1 MFSNIWQHCH
11 VMNDHSKIWKMH
23 FWMIQDAKKVSFDNF
38 LDFGL
43 LDRLDIP
50 NSDTTKSIST
60 FLQHYQVMKD
70 DSKIMKMQFWKIQ
83 SAKKRVFCPFSG
95 VKSVGSTWYCLHYW
109 SYKSFDKLWYFC
121 KVYDA
126 RKRFLSSTGDV
137 NPSWSLCC
145 ILWEYWKVDQ
155 FQQDHWTSKFN
166 RFTMQI

>member
-11 VMNDHSKIWKMH
+11 VMKDHSKIWKMY
-23 FWMIQDAKKVSFDNF
+23 FWLIQGAKKVFFWQLS
-38 LDFGL
+38 GL
-43 LDRLDIP
+43 W
-50 NSDTTKSIST
+50 SVGST
-60 FLQHYQVMKD
+60 WYSKFWYYRKCLNILQRHHGMKD
-70 DSKIMKMQFWKIQ
+70 DSKITKMQFWKVQ
-83 SAKKRVFCPFSG
+83 SAKKGFSAHFLR
-95 VKSVGSTWYCLHYW
+95 SVGSTWYCLYYW